1 MIININ
7 MRKKSSKV
15 VYLHV
20 IAGKSPLNKT
30 VQRKHLRAKYQLL
43 RFVTAALVH
52 LIFMVSI

>member
-7 MRKKSSKV
+7 VRKKSSKV

-43 RFVTAALVH
+43 RFLTAALVH
-52 LIFMVSI
+52 FIFMASI